1 MLGAIAHAAAMQAA
15 PYSYLARPLAP
26 GASYGALTSEPIAFE
41 QAAKFGAMS
50 ASLVLGATLLG
61 FAFDKEIADRLNIAD
76 GWGPVVGAVGALT
89 LTNAVAGLSQST
101 VASAG
106 YAFGGLLPLIPV
118 GFAAYVLNKP
128 ASDKTTTTLLS
139 VVAGGTVVYGIYK
152 AMT

>member
-1 MLGAIAHAAAMQAA
+1 MATLAHAAAVQAA
-15 PYSYLARPLAP
+15 PYAYLARPLAP
-26 GASYGALTSEPIAFE
+26 GANYGALTPEPVAFE

-50 ASLVLGATLLG
+50 VSLVLAATLLG
-61 FAFDKEIADRLNIAD
+61 FAFDKEIAARLNIAD
-76 GWGPVVGAVGALT
+76 GWGPVVGAVGGLT

-101 VASAG
+101 LASAG
-106 YAFGGLLPLIPV
+106 YAFGGMLPLIPV